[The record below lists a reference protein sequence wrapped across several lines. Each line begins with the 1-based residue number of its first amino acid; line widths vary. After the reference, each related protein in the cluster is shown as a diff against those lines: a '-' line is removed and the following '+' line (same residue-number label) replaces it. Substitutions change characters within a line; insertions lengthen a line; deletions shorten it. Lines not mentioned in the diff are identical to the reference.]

1 MAIHG
6 HFSAPF
12 AKLMDLGSGE
22 TTTSIRASFLSA
34 PELNSLVLIC
44 LLELEDPQHLSSIL
58 GKLPKPGWTSMW
70 KRGRGREEGKRFW
83 GEMSWLGGDSRREP
97 ACPEAPVTS
106 HRRALCIKG
115 QCGQVGGPKILST
128 KRS

>member
-12 AKLMDLGSGE
+12 AKLMDLGPGE

-44 LLELEDPQHLSSIL
+44 LLGLEDPQHLSSIL

-70 KRGRGREEGKRFW
+70 KRGRGC
-83 GEMSWLGGDSRREP
+83 GEKCHGQGVTLGGSQHVLR
-97 ACPEAPVTS
+97 
-106 HRRALCIKG
+106 HW
-115 QCGQVGGPKILST
+115 
-128 KRS
+128 